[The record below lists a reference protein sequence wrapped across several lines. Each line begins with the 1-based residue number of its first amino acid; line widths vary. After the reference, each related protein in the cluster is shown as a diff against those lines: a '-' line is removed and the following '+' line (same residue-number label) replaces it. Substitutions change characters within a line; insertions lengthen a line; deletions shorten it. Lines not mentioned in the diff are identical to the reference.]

1 MTMNGN
7 EQKSCSIEEL
17 EELEKRRVELTDEQS
32 EEVSGGIID
41 LPTIFYCV
49 KDKLIDA
56 GAWAGWG
63 PAGAYC
69 PKCGQLM
76 SKSHSVA
83 EIRRFQSEQGY
94 TMYDG
99 PVRYSAR

>member
-1 MTMNGN
+1 MSEN
-7 EQKSCSIEEL
+7 EKKRCRIEEL
-17 EELEKRRVELTDEQS
+17 EELEKRRIELTDEQS

-49 KDKLIDA
+49 PDKLIDA
-56 GAWAGWG
+56 GAWAGGG
-63 PAGAYC
+63 PAKAYC

-83 EIRRFQSEQGY
+83 EIRRLQSEQGY
-94 TMYDG
+94 TMYYG
-99 PVRYSAR
+99 LVRYGTN